1 MPSAKD
7 ALGNAMSGRPTGNTP
22 VSSEGSALSAAQ
34 AAMRRPP
41 KEVFN
46 AQEDRRQD
54 RDQMLENAARLAQ
67 SRLTAKTTGAGFIV
81 EKTPQYFNCSF
92 VEEPSFTSGA
102 VLNAPPN
109 ASYAYP
115 ICNAGVYKWERND
128 KDHYIGAYM
137 YYVVTINALDA
148 DEIPAKAPSATITH
162 HLLFQGIAIKDLPEN
177 VMVGL
182 ESAEAK
188 LPNFFSR

>member
-1 MPSAKD
+1 MPSQSE
-7 ALGNAMSGRPTGNTP
+7 ALRRAMAGLPSGNTGASQSTTRNP
-22 VSSEGSALSAAQ
+22 AQ
-34 AAMRRPP
+34 EAMRRPP

-67 SRLTAKTTGAGFIV
+67 SRLTSKTTGAGYIV
-81 EKTPQYFNCSF
+81 EKAPQFFDCSF

-109 ASYAYP
+109 AAFAYP
-115 ICNAGVYKWERND
+115 ICNAGVYKWERNQ
-128 KDHYIGAYM
+128 KEHYIGAYM
-137 YYVVTINALDA
+137 YYVVQILPIDE

-182 ESAEAK
+182 ETAEAK
-188 LPNFFSR
+188 LPPFIAS